1 MNFEYFSAVGAI
13 VFAYLLISILNSPY
27 GVLNAFKRDDTDGKQ
42 RSGLIVYVDHKTG
55 VQYVGNQMG
64 GLTVRVDENGKPM
77 RVPNV
82 K

>member
-1 MNFEYFSAVGAI
+1 MNFYYLNIVGAI
-13 VFAYLLISILNSPY
+13 VFAYLLISILSSPY

-55 VQYVGNQMG
+55 VQYVSNQMG

-77 RVPNV
+77 RVPNG
-82 K
+82 